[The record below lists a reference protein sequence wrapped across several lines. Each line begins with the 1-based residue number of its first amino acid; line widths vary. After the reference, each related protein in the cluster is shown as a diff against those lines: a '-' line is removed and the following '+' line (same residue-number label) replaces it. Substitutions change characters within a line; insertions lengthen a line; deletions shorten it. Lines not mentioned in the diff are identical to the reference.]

1 MITTIFYQ
9 QNFKKFLPAQ
19 PIIFKKILRKTPPM
33 YAEETTTNNHIKD
46 IIAREILDSRG
57 NPTIEADVILADG
70 TIGRAAAPS
79 GASTG
84 SREAIELRD
93 GDESRY
99 FGKGVK
105 KAVANVNSD
114 IRSALID
121 TDVSKQ
127 QDIDNKLIGLDGTHN
142 KSKLGAN
149 ATLAVSLAVARAAAQ
164 SQKLPLHQYI
174 ANLRNQTSLSMPVPM
189 MNILNGGAHA
199 DNTVD
204 IQEFMIEPVNF
215 TSFSEALR
223 AGTEIFH
230 SLKSVLKSQ
239 GLNTAVGDE
248 GGFAPNL
255 RSNEEAITIIL
266 QAIEQAGYTAGKDIY
281 LALDCAATEFYHKDS
296 RQYVLAGEGNKAFSS
311 EQFAD
316 YLANLAG
323 QYPIISIEDGLDE
336 SDWDGWAYL
345 TQKLG
350 KTIQL
355 VGDDLFVTN
364 PKILQEGIDKHI
376 GNAILIKFNQI
387 GTLSE
392 TLDAIYMAKKNGYAT
407 VISHRSGETED
418 STIADLAVGTAA
430 GQIKT
435 GSLCRSDR
443 VAKYNQ
449 LLRIEQMVTASYHG
463 ADEFIGLRNPK
474 AWPLFK
480 PWIS

>member
-1 MITTIFYQ
+1 
-9 QNFKKFLPAQ
+9 
-19 PIIFKKILRKTPPM
+19 M
-33 YAEETTTNNHIKD
+33 YAEETTNVTEIKD
-46 IIAREILDSRG
+46 IRAREILDSRG

-84 SREAIELRD
+84 SREALELRD
-93 GDESRY
+93 GDKDRY
-99 FGKGVK
+99 MGKGVK
-105 KAVANVNSD
+105 KAVANVNSQ
-114 IRSALID
+114 IRSALMDKDVTEQQGID
-121 TDVSKQ
+121 DVM
-127 QDIDNKLIGLDGTHN
+127 IALDGTEN
-142 KSKLGAN
+142 KDSLGAN
-149 ATLAVSLAVARAAAQ
+149 AMLAVSLATAKAAAKSQ
-164 SQKLPLHQYI
+164 SLPLHQYI
-174 ANLRNQTSLSMPVPM
+174 ANLRNQTSLTMPVPM
-189 MNILNGGAHA
+189 MNILNGGEHA

-204 IQEFMIEPVNF
+204 IQEFMIEPVGF

-255 RSNEEAITIIL
+255 RSNEEAITVIM
-266 QAIEQAGYTAGKDIY
+266 QAIEQVGYKAGEDIH
-281 LALDCAATEFYHKDS
+281 LALDCAASEFYKDG
-296 RQYVLAGEGNKAFSS
+296 QYILAGEGNKSFDSQGFS
-311 EQFAD
+311 D
-316 YLANLAG
+316 YLVGLAR

-336 SDWDGWAYL
+336 SDWDGWKYL
-345 TQKLG
+345 TEQIGDKV
-350 KTIQL
+350 QL

-364 PKILQEGIDKHI
+364 PAILQEGIDKHI
-376 GNAILIKFNQI
+376 ANAILIKFNQI

-392 TLDAIYMAKKNGYAT
+392 TLDAIYLAKKNGYAT

-449 LLRIEQMVTASYHG
+449 LLRIEQQVRASYRG
-463 ADEFIGLRNPK
+463 REEFIGLRG
-474 AWPLFK
+474 
-480 PWIS
+480 